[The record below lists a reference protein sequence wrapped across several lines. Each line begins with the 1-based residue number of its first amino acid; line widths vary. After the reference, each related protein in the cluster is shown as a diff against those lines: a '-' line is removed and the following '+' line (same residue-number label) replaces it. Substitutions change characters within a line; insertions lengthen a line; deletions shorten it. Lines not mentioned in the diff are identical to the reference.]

1 MRRLTKEDHHKINP
15 LWRIYSLVRFPKVFT
30 NTLLIE
36 LCRFI
41 PNLKWKRWIY
51 INLLNMTIGQHT
63 AIAYKVMLDIFYP
76 QLITIGNNSVIG
88 YNTTILTHEVLVDEW
103 RVGKVI
109 IGDYTLIGAN
119 TTILPGITIGNHVK
133 IGAGTVVSKDVPDY
147 SFAFGNPMQIQ
158 LDSGGDNEWHK
169 KKITSFQ

>member
-1 MRRLTKEDHHKINP
+1 
-15 LWRIYSLVRFPKVFT
+15 FPKVFT